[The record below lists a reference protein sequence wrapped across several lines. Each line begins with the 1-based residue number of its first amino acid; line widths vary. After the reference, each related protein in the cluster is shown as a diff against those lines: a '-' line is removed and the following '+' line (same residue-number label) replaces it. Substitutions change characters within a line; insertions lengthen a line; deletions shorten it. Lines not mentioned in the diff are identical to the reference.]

1 MQDYQTPSRPPRR
14 LRRALVRG
22 LLMLVIAGVYL
33 GITLG
38 VLSVLPS
45 EFVPLALGVF
55 ILAPFIVITI
65 LNARRGGW
73 HR

>member
-22 LLMLVIAGVYL
+22 LLMLVIAGAYL

-38 VLSVLPS
+38 VLSVLPA
-45 EFVPLALGVF
+45 EFVPLALGVC
-55 ILAPFIVITI
+55 ILAPFLVITI

-73 HR
+73 RQ